1 VLRVSALNPS
11 FRRQQCAPALPTGDN
26 RNRVR
31 TSAEVLEFEA
41 LRQLVGRYVSSP
53 LGRRELEKI
62 EPRSDRD
69 RLVEELAEAGEAI
82 EYLRVAARPQPATR
96 GAAIRVDFNGLPD
109 TEASLHKLHIEGAML
124 EPKEIYD
131 LFALLDRAADAKSVI
146 TAAAERF
153 PRLGRRAA
161 TIGDFRPLLEAFDGK
176 ILPDGSV
183 ADNASVA
190 LARLRRDIERQKK
203 AIQESLE
210 RFLKAHRDE
219 GVLQEEFVTIRNER
233 FVVPIVAGQ
242 RRKLDGVIHGTS
254 ASGHTLF
261 VEPLA
266 TIDLNNELVRLSDE
280 EANEVR
286 RILIEMT
293 GRLRGYSDSIAQTIG
308 TMAELELVFAK
319 ARFASEFDCVVPRFG
334 ERLMLKEARHPL
346 LEDVLKRR
354 RKAVIPIDLEL
365 TKDRKTLLIS
375 GPNTGGKT
383 VTLKTVGLLTLMA
396 HAGLPVPA
404 ADAEFPLFEQ
414 VLADIGDFQSIQEN
428 LSTFSAHMS
437 NIREMALDVTP
448 DSLVLLDELGSAT
461 DPEEGGALGVAI
473 VEHFRA
479 AGAFTLISTHLM
491 ALKIYGAST
500 DGVVNGSMGFDEQ
513 TFEPTYHLQL
523 GLPGKSAGLE
533 IASRLGMP
541 EDIMNRARRSLSDR
555 ERDVGRFLGELHR
568 RLEET
573 TALERELRE
582 KIILA
587 ERREQEVAREW
598 EKRESAKLKE
608 LERRTDEALAKFEEQ
623 AQETIGRISQSADRR
638 KADQD
643 ALRRVAKTKRE
654 LREDFQTTVL
664 ATQDD
669 SRQGRIQPLKIEE
682 GARVRLR
689 DVREPAR
696 VRRKLSDD
704 RIEVEAGFMKMQVS
718 IDDVIEVLPE
728 TGGGKS
734 KLPQGVS
741 YKPAPELAP
750 VHQEINVIGQRADE
764 ARDHIDEFLDRA
776 VMATASRVRIVHGHG
791 MGVLKRM
798 VQEML
803 SRHPHVARFFP
814 APQQE
819 GGAGATIVELRE

>member
-1 VLRVSALNPS
+1 L
-11 FRRQQCAPALPTGDN
+11 
-26 RNRVR
+26 R

-53 LGRRELEKI
+53 LGRRELAKV
-62 EPRSDRD
+62 EPHHDRD
-69 RLVEELAEAGEAI
+69 RLTEELAEAGEAI
-82 EYLRVAARPQPATR
+82 EYYRVASRPQVATR
-96 GAAIRVDFNGLPD
+96 GAAIRVDFSGLPD
-109 TEASLHKLHIEGAML
+109 TEQSVHKLRIEGAAL
-124 EPKEIYD
+124 DPKEIFD
-131 LFALLDRAADAKSVI
+131 LFLLLDRAADAKSVL

-161 TIGDFRPLLEAFDGK
+161 TIGEFRALLEAFDGK
-176 ILPDGSV
+176 ILPDGTV
-183 ADNASVA
+183 ADSASVA

-254 ASGHTLF
+254 SSGHTLF

-266 TIDLNNELVRLSDE
+266 TIDLNNELVRLADE

-293 GRLRGYSDSIAQTIG
+293 SRLRGYSDSISQTLT
-308 TMAELELVFAK
+308 TMAELELIFAK
-319 ARFASEFDCVVPRFG
+319 ARFAADFDCSIPRFG
-334 ERLMLKEARHPL
+334 DRLFFRDARHPL

-354 RKAVIPIDLEL
+354 RKAAVPISLEL
-365 TKDRKTLLIS
+365 TPDRKTLLIS

-404 ADAEFPLFEQ
+404 AEAEFPLFEQ

-479 AGAFTLISTHLM
+479 AGAFTLISTHLL

-555 ERDVGRFLGELHR
+555 ERDVSRFLSELHR

-582 KIILA
+582 KVLAA
-587 ERREQEVAREW
+587 ERREKEVAREW

-623 AQETIGRISQSADRR
+623 AQETIGHITQSADRR

-643 ALRRVAKTKRE
+643 AHRRVAKTKRE

-734 KLPQGVS
+734 KLPHGVT

-750 VHQEINVIGQRADE
+750 VHQELNIIGQRAEE
-764 ARDHIDEFLDRA
+764 ARDAVDAFLDHA

-791 MGVLKRM
+791 MGVLKKV
-798 VQEML
+798 VQELL
-803 SRHPHVARFFP
+803 SRHPHVARSYP
-814 APQQE
+814 APQSE